1 MSLSERSMGSLT
13 LPLSRGLQPQR
24 HEKTKRVIL
33 HPSGPPPSR
42 AMLLHFTHHSV
53 HSTISLLNTIYCR
66 KMLIAC
72 SNVYELGKFNHSKM
86 DSSLTWLY
94 IHNPFLRAHKL
105 LIQSESQSLYSE
117 MDFSRAGASAA
128 AAFSSSACSTDL
140 GLAVYFSSSF
150 ISSSVSLYLL

>member
-1 MSLSERSMGSLT
+1 MLSLT

-53 HSTISLLNTIYCR
+53 HSTISLLNTIYCGE
-66 KMLIAC
+66 MLIAC
-72 SNVYELGKFNHSKM
+72 SNVYELGKKM
-86 DSSLTWLY
+86 DSPLTWLY

-105 LIQSESQSLYSE
+105 LIQNRLQSLYSE